1 MTKPEPSSDRRPPA
15 TQGALPSAVLS
26 PLLRRDESVPRRDLA
41 GCRMRTPAS
50 ASIYLIDPDGYRRWV
65 PNRLTYDRLFRDREG
80 IADDLALD
88 QIAQRPRITSAAMLV
103 RGDESDSLYLLE
115 RGVKRLIPSPA
126 VMDKY
131 HFSWDRVFAVKQF
144 LIEKIPHGRNWD

>member
-1 MTKPEPSSDRRPPA
+1 
-15 TQGALPSAVLS
+15 
-26 PLLRRDESVPRRDLA
+26 
-41 GCRMRTPAS
+41 MRTPAS

-80 IADDLALD
+80 IADDFALD
-88 QIAQRPRITSAAMLV
+88 QIAQRPRITSAAMLI

-115 RGVKRLIPSPA
+115 HGVKRLIPSPA

-144 LIEKIPHGRNWD
+144 FIEKIPHGRNWD